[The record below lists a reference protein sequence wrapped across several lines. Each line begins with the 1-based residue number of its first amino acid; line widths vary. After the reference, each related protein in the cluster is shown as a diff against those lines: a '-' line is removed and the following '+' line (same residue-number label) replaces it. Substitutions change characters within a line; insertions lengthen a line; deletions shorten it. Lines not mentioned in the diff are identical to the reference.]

1 MAISK
6 VSDLNSLFSD
16 IFEDAVFIAREQN
29 LMTSLVRNFSARG
42 WMDRKLSDYP
52 EIVAET
58 VAEAEDFANPTTF
71 DKTLRATLTP
81 AEVMAQVVLTDRRI
95 ETDPQDARRDASSEL
110 GNAIATKIDKDILAE
125 FTNITSGL
133 GSAGSALSLNIC
145 AAALSQLRNANAPN
159 PIYIVLHPYGWHDV
173 WDELGTPAATQ
184 AFLGDKAN
192 EALRSFFVSDVLNI
206 AWFISSNISVDASDD
221 AIGAMF
227 NPGALGFDSRKA
239 PLMEPERDA
248 SLRAW
253 ELNMSAGYADGVIRT
268 AFARKITH
276 DATAPTS

>member
-29 LMTSLVRNFSARG
+29 LMTNLVRNFSARG

-71 DKTLRATLTP
+71 DKTLRATLSP

-110 GNAIATKIDKDILAE
+110 GNAIATKIDKDILGE
-125 FTNITSGL
+125 FTNITDGL

-145 AAALSQLRNANAPN
+145 AAAVSQLRTALAPN
-159 PIYIVLHPYGWHDV
+159 PIYVVLHPYGWHDI
-173 WDELGTPAATQ
+173 WDELGTPAATM

-206 AWFISSNISVDASDD
+206 AWFISANISVDASDD

-227 NPGALGFDSRKA
+227 NPQAIGFDSRKS

-268 AFARKITH
+268 AFARKVTH